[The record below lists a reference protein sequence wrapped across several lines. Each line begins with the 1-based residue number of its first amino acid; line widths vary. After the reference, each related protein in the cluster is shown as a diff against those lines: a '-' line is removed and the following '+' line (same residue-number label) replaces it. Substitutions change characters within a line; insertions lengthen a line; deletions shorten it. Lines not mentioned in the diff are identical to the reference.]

1 MVKQPYI
8 EPIMSYG
15 SNATADLQMIRAL
28 LLLGYSACE
37 DAESVGYS
45 NPNLI

>member
-1 MVKQPYI
+1 
-8 EPIMSYG
+8 MSYG
-15 SNATADLQMIRAL
+15 SNATAELQEIRAVL
-28 LLLGYSACE
+28 LFGHSAGE